1 MSSEGGGSVEASRVS
16 VDGWSINLLT
26 QPQAVDEII
35 AAAERQESF
44 AAFTLNL
51 DHLVKLRR
59 NQNFRAAYEM
69 ARFVTADGAPL
80 ARLASRHGNKV
91 ERVTGADLVLPL
103 CRAAAARR
111 LPVYLFGTST
121 QSLRRAEGVLA
132 RETGYELEVA
142 GAESPEL
149 GFDPEGV
156 EADRALERIAG
167 SGARLCFI
175 ALGAPKQEV
184 LAARA
189 VRQGVPVGF
198 ACIGAALDFLAGTQ
212 VRAPA
217 VMQDHGM
224 EWLWRLG
231 TNPRRFAGRYM
242 SCALML
248 AELELRS
255 RLSSGQGRQLN

>member
-1 MSSEGGGSVEASRVS
+1 MGSEGDGFGGSSRVR
-16 VDGWSINLLT
+16 VDGWNINLLT
-26 QPQAVDEII
+26 QSQAVDEII
-35 AAAERQESF
+35 AAAERKESF
-44 AAFTLNL
+44 SAFTLNL

-59 NQNFRAAYEM
+59 NQKFRAAYDT
-69 ARFVTADGAPL
+69 ARFVTADGAPV
-80 ARLASRHGNKV
+80 ARLASRHGCKV

-103 CRAAAARR
+103 CRAAAARK
-111 LPVYLFGTST
+111 LPVYLFGTT
-121 QSLRRAEGVLA
+121 PQSLRRTEGVLA
-132 RETGYELEVA
+132 KETGYELDVV
-142 GAESPEL
+142 GAMSPDL
-149 GFDPEGV
+149 GFDPDG
-156 EADRALERIAG
+156 ADAGRALERIAD

-175 ALGAPKQEV
+175 ALGAPKQEL

-198 ACIGAALDFLAGTQ
+198 VCIGAALDFLAGTQ

-217 VMQDHGM
+217 MMQDRGM

-255 RLSSGQGRQLN
+255 RLTTGSGRQMS